1 MFYVKALFPILLAI
15 NLMFAGMVYVIFKND
30 RSAKCWITGCMLAA
44 TGFSLILLR
53 GTWPNFLTYLLANFL
68 ILVAWFFFAAAI
80 EVLLKGSLKILK
92 WAIPIGLLYVLGLE
106 LIQNSDNKSLVPIHV
121 GITWSLVN
129 LSFFFVIR
137 WFNASHQNKYVKFLA
152 YLHLCSAIVW
162 ISRAILSQA
171 YEFTFILDDSFANW
185 ATNLLNLLLIVLRQF
200 AYLAIRYDFVKEEKN
215 QVERLLLERESLIAN
230 LLKANKTAA
239 TGALSASIA
248 HELNQPL
255 CATDLN
261 IQLLKTRLGKSQLNF
276 DSEKK
281 VLDALDEDNKRAAL
295 IVSSLRSIF
304 SDEDV
309 ITEYVDFGV
318 VIDGVL
324 EIVKPELRSRN
335 VQIVL
340 RVDKDLQVQVNPTQ
354 IQQIF
359 LNLINNSIQAISTV
373 KSYQGYI
380 QIEAHQ
386 KNGMAQICI
395 SDNGDGVPKERKS
408 ELFELLNTTKQT
420 GMGIGLWLCKHIVTR
435 NGGSIYYEDTLSGGA
450 KFVVQLPLS
459 VKK

>member
-1 MFYVKALFPILLAI
+1 MFYVKAIFPILLAI
-15 NLMFAGMVYVIFKND
+15 NLMFAGIVYVIFKND
-30 RSAKCWITGCMLAA
+30 RSAKLWIIGCLLAA

-53 GTWPNFLTYLLANFL
+53 GAWPNLLTYLLANFL

-80 EVLLKGSLKILK
+80 EILLKGSLKILK
-92 WAIPIGLLYVLGLE
+92 WAVPIGLLYVIGLE
-106 LIQNSDNKSLVPIHV
+106 LIQNSNNKGLVPIHV

-129 LSFFFVIR
+129 LSFFFLIR
-137 WFNASHQNKYVKFLA
+137 WFNTDHQNKYVKFLA
-152 YLHLCSAIVW
+152 YLHLCSAFVW
-162 ISRAILSQA
+162 IARAILSQV

-185 ATNLLNLLLIVLRQF
+185 ATNLINLLLIVLRQF
-200 AYLAIRYDFVKEEKN
+200 AYLAIRFDFVKEEKN
-215 QVERLLLERESLIAN
+215 QVERLLVERESLIAN

-261 IQLLKTRLGKSQLNF
+261 IQLLKTRLGKGLLNLE
-276 DSEKK
+276 SEKK

-309 ITEYVDFGV
+309 ITEYVDFGL
-318 VIDGVL
+318 VIEGVL
-324 EIVKPELRSRN
+324 EIVKPELKSRN
-335 VQIVL
+335 IQIVL
-340 RVDKDLQVQVNPTQ
+340 RVDQDLKVQVNQTE

-359 LNLINNSIQAISTV
+359 LNLINNSIQAISITQAH
-373 KSYQGYI
+373 QGCI
-380 QIEAHQ
+380 QIEAHE
-386 KNGMAQICI
+386 KYGMAQICI
-395 SDNGDGVPKERKS
+395 SDNGGGVSKERKS

-435 NGGSIYYEDTLSGGA
+435 NGGSIYYEDALGGGA
-450 KFVVQLPLS
+450 RFVVQLPLS

>member
-15 NLMFAGMVYVIFKND
+15 NLMFAGLVYAIFKND
-30 RSAKCWITGCMLAA
+30 RSAKFWVIGCLLAA
-44 TGFSLILLR
+44 TGFSLIILR
-53 GTWPNFLTYLLANFL
+53 AIGPNLLTYVLANFL
-68 ILVAWFFFAAAI
+68 ILVAWFFFATAI
-80 EVLLKGSLKILK
+80 EILLKGSSKILK
-92 WAIPIGLLYVLGLE
+92 WAIPVGLLYVIGLE
-106 LIQNSDNKSLVPIHV
+106 LLQNSDYKYLIPVHV
-121 GITWSLVN
+121 GITWALVN
-129 LSFFFVIR
+129 LSFFFAIQR
-137 WFNASHQNKYVKFLA
+137 FNEGYQNKYAKFLA
-152 YLHLCSAIVW
+152 YLHLFSTFVW

-200 AYLAIRYDFVKEEKN
+200 AYLAIRFDFVKEEKN
-215 QVERLLLERESLIAN
+215 QVELLLVEREMLIAN

-255 CATDLN
+255 CATELN
-261 IQLLKTRLGKSQLNF
+261 IQLLKIMLGKRGLNLE
-276 DSEKK
+276 SEKK
-281 VLDALDEDNKRAAL
+281 VLDALDVDNKRAAL
-295 IVSSLRSIF
+295 IVNSLRSIF

-309 ITEYVDFGV
+309 IAESIDIGI

-335 VQIVL
+335 IQIALKIVQN
-340 RVDKDLQVQVNPTQ
+340 LQVKVKPIE

-359 LNLINNSIQAISTV
+359 LNLINNSIQAISTN
-373 KSYQGYI
+373 KPDQGYI

-386 KNGMAQICI
+386 KNGKAQICI
-395 SDNGDGVPKERKS
+395 SDNGDGVPNERKS

-420 GMGIGLWLCKHIVTR
+420 GMGLGLWLCKHIVSR
-435 NGGSIYYEDTLSGGA
+435 NGGSIYYEDTLGGGA
-450 KFVVQLPLS
+450 KFVVELPLT
-459 VKK
+459 VKE

>member
-340 RVDKDLQVQVNPTQ
+340 RVDKDLQVQVNPTE

-435 NGGSIYYEDTLSGGA
+435 NGGSIYYEDTPSGGA

>member
-335 VQIVL
+335 IQIVL
-340 RVDKDLQVQVNPTQ
+340 RVDKDLQVQVNPTE

-435 NGGSIYYEDTLSGGA
+435 NGGSIYYEDTPSGGA

>member
-1 MFYVKALFPILLAI
+1 MFYVKAIFPILLAI
-15 NLMFAGMVYVIFKND
+15 NLMFAGLVYAIFKND
-30 RSAKCWITGCMLAA
+30 RSAKFWIIGCLLAA
-44 TGFSLILLR
+44 SGFSLILLR
-53 GTWPNFLTYLLANFL
+53 AIGPNWLTYLLANFL

-80 EVLLKGSLKILK
+80 EILLKGSVKILK
-92 WAIPIGLLYVLGLE
+92 WALPIGLLYVIGLE
-106 LIQNSDNKSLVPIHV
+106 LIQNSDNKSLIPIHV

-129 LSFFFVIR
+129 LSFFFVIQ
-137 WFNASHQNKYVKFLA
+137 WFNASQQNKYVKFLA
-152 YLHLCSAIVW
+152 YLHLFSAFVW
-162 ISRAILSQA
+162 ISRAILSQV

-200 AYLAIRYDFVKEEKN
+200 AYLAIRFDFVKEEKN
-215 QVERLLLERESLIAN
+215 QVQLLLNERETLIAN

-261 IQLLKTRLGKSQLNF
+261 IQLLKTRLGKGQLNLE
-276 DSEKK
+276 SEKK

-304 SDEDV
+304 TDEDV
-309 ITEYVDFGV
+309 ITEYVDFGI

-335 VQIVL
+335 IQIVL
-340 RVDKDLQVQVNPTQ
+340 RVDKDLKVQVNPTE

-373 KSYQGYI
+373 KAYQGNI

-386 KNGMAQICI
+386 KNGKAQICI
-395 SDNGDGVPKERKS
+395 IDNGDGVPNERKA

-435 NGGSIYYEDTLSGGA
+435 NGGSIYYEDALGGGA

>member
-335 VQIVL
+335 IQIVL
-340 RVDKDLQVQVNPTQ
+340 RVDKDLQVQVNPTE

>member
-129 LSFFFVIR
+129 LSFFLVIR

-335 VQIVL
+335 IQIVL
-340 RVDKDLQVQVNPTQ
+340 RVDKDLQVQVNPTE

>member
-1 MFYVKALFPILLAI
+1 MFYVKAIFPILLAI
-15 NLMFAGMVYVIFKND
+15 NLMFAGLVYAIFKND
-30 RSAKCWITGCMLAA
+30 RSAKFWIIGCLLAA
-44 TGFSLILLR
+44 SGFSLILLR
-53 GTWPNFLTYLLANFL
+53 AIGPNWLTYLLANFL

-80 EVLLKGSLKILK
+80 EILLKGSVKILK
-92 WAIPIGLLYVLGLE
+92 WALPIGLLYVIGLE
-106 LIQNSDNKSLVPIHV
+106 LIQNSDNKSLIPIHV

-129 LSFFFVIR
+129 LSFFFVIQ
-137 WFNASHQNKYVKFLA
+137 WFNASQQNKYVKFLA
-152 YLHLCSAIVW
+152 YLHLFSAFVW
-162 ISRAILSQA
+162 ISRAILSQV

-200 AYLAIRYDFVKEEKN
+200 AYLAIRFDFVKEEKN
-215 QVERLLLERESLIAN
+215 QVQLLLNERETLIAN

-261 IQLLKTRLGKSQLNF
+261 IQLLKTRLGKGQLNLE
-276 DSEKK
+276 SEKK

-304 SDEDV
+304 TDEDV
-309 ITEYVDFGV
+309 ITEYVDFGI

-335 VQIVL
+335 IQIVL
-340 RVDKDLQVQVNPTQ
+340 RVDKDLKVQVNPTE

-373 KSYQGYI
+373 KAYQGNI

-386 KNGMAQICI
+386 KNGKAQICI
-395 SDNGDGVPKERKS
+395 IDNGDGVPNERKT

-435 NGGSIYYEDTLSGGA
+435 NGGSIYYEDALGGGA